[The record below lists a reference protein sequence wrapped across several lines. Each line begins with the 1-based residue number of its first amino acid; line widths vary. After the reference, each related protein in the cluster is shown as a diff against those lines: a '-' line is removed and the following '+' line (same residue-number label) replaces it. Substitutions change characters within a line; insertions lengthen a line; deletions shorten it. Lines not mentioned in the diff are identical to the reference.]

1 MKLVADLHIHSHY
14 SRATSKR
21 LDFEHL
27 YLWAQ
32 IKGVDIVGSGDLSH
46 PGWLQEMRDKLEP
59 AEDGLFKLKDE
70 LAAQMD
76 AEVPPACRAPVRF
89 LLTGEISNIYKRHG
103 KVRKVHNV
111 VFAPS
116 LDAVARFQARLEQIG
131 NIRSDGRPILG
142 LDSRDLL
149 EIVLETDDRCH
160 LIPAHIWTPWFS
172 MLGSKSGFDRVEECF
187 GDLTDHIFAL
197 ETGLSSDPPMN
208 WRVSNLDRYTL
219 VSNSDAHSPPKLAR
233 EATLFDTERAYD
245 ALFQAMKSGDP
256 STFKGTIEF
265 FPEEGKY
272 HHDGHRKCGVSWT
285 PKITLAHDGLCPVC
299 GKPVTVGVLHRVEEL
314 ADRPEGGKPARTHP
328 FHSLI
333 PLPEIISELV
343 GVGVNSKRVQREF
356 FRLLGALGSE
366 LRILQEL
373 PLDEIAAV
381 GGERL
386 AQGIGRMRRGQV
398 NAQAGFDGEYGVIRI
413 FDNRETGGE
422 TLQIGLFGE
431 DGEGRTTE
439 DEGTTG
445 RGESGEVGG
454 VGEIPPPVVGRW
466 SSVVGRPSPVVGPS
480 SSVVGPSP
488 SVEQALLFD
497 EQEAVALE
505 LLAGLN
511 EEQRAA
517 ALHETGPL
525 IIVAGPGTGKTR
537 TLTHRMA
544 YLVRA
549 RNVSPANMLAIT
561 FTNKAA
567 QEMRERLT
575 ALLGESL
582 AGQIA
587 IKTFHAFGA
596 MLLREFGPR
605 IGLDDDFA
613 ILDEE
618 ERRRLLRRR
627 FPELGVREINRALEA
642 ISAAKTEQEI
652 GKIEEIGEIEEIGGM
667 TVAALVEAYEAAL
680 RENNGV
686 DFDDLI
692 VLPLRLLEEHE
703 DVLETVCGRY
713 SWISVDE
720 YQDVNH
726 LQVRLLKLLAGDG
739 QRLCVIGDPDQAIYG
754 FRGADRR
761 YFLAFAQDYP
771 GATVRHLSRNYRST
785 QTILE
790 AAQQVIAHSPDR
802 EALAILSDFVV
813 RTRLDVRHAPT
824 DKAEAEYV
832 VHQIERM
839 VGGTSYFSLD
849 SGRVDDRVNGRDET
863 ISRSF
868 ADFAVLYRTGAQ
880 SHALAEALDRSGIP
894 YQIVGQTPLTAHR
907 VVRLALAH
915 LWLLRSPYSAIHLD
929 VILNHQRVVFEP
941 DRLAALIAATRER
954 GIPPWRTPAP
964 VALTPGERETLLA
977 LAGVMREI
985 EAIGEIGVAG
995 LVEAIARLLDERTA
1009 LSDADR
1015 ARLKR
1020 LQRRAVLFGDDLDAF
1035 LEAAALQAETD
1046 DYDPRADR
1054 VALMTLH
1061 AAKGLEFPVVFMVGC
1076 EEGLLPYVRPGTT
1089 DSTTDSTMDST
1100 MDSTAD
1106 GTADEVNVDEERRL
1120 FYVGMTRAKEKLILT
1135 SARRRFL
1142 FGQAMENQ
1150 PSRFVDD
1157 IEQALKAVQE
1167 GERRKAKEEP
1177 DHVQLRLF

>member
-14 SRATSKR
+14 SRATSKH

-27 YLWAQ
+27 YRWAQ

-70 LAAQMD
+70 LAASMD

-172 MLGSKSGFDRVEECF
+172 MLGSKSGFDTVEECF

-208 WRVSNLDRYTL
+208 WRVSDLDGYTL

-233 EATLFDTERAYD
+233 EATLFDTERTYD

-256 STFKGTIEF
+256 ATLKGTIEF

-272 HHDGHRKCGVSWT
+272 HHDGHRKCGISWT
-285 PKITLAHDGLCPVC
+285 PKVTLAHDGLCPVC

-314 ADRPEGGKPARTHP
+314 ADREEGGKPARTHP

-366 LRILQEL
+366 LDILQEL

-398 NAQAGFDGEYGVIRI
+398 EAQAGFDGEYGVIRI
-413 FDNRETGGE
+413 FSQQETGGE
-422 TLQIGLFGE
+422 ALQIGLFG
-431 DGEGRTTE
+431 G
-439 DEGTTG
+439 G
-445 RGESGEVGG
+445 RGEIREI
-454 VGEIPPPVVGRW
+454 GEIGEIGAPEGPSSPVVGP
-466 SSVVGRPSPVVGPS
+466 SSPVVGPPSPVVGPPSPVVGPS
-480 SSVVGPSP
+480 SPVVGPSSLVTRDSSP
-488 SVEQALLFD
+488 PEPRVIREQALLFD

-549 RNVSPANMLAIT
+549 RNVSPTNMLAIT

-575 ALLGESL
+575 VLLGQAL
-582 AGQIA
+582 AGQLC

-596 MLLREFGPR
+596 MLLHEFGGR
-605 IGLDDDFA
+605 LGLDEDFA

-618 ERRRLLRRR
+618 DRRRLLRRR
-627 FPELGVREINRALEA
+627 FPELGVREGNRALEA
-642 ISAAKTEQEI
+642 ISALKTGREGEE
-652 GKIEEIGEIEEIGGM
+652 IEEIGEIG
-667 TVAALVEAYEAAL
+667 VAALFEGYEAAL
-680 RENNGV
+680 RESNAV

-692 VLPLRLLEEHE
+692 VLPLQLLEEHA
-703 DVLETVCGRY
+703 DVLETVRGRY
-713 SWISVDE
+713 GWISVDE

-771 GATVRHLSRNYRST
+771 GATVKHLSRNYRST

-790 AAQQVIAHSPDR
+790 AAQQVIARSPDR
-802 EALAILSDFVV
+802 EALAIWSDFVV

-849 SGRVDDRVNGRDET
+849 SGRVDDRVDEGDESL
-863 ISRSF
+863 SRSF

-880 SHALAEALDRSGIP
+880 SHTLAEALDRSGIP
-894 YQIVGQTPLTAHR
+894 YQTVGQTPLTAHR
-907 VVRLALAH
+907 IVRLALAH
-915 LWLLRSPYSAIHLD
+915 LWLLRSSYSAVHLD
-929 VILNHQRVVFEP
+929 AILNHERELFDPAQLTTLITETR
-941 DRLAALIAATRER
+941 AL

-964 VALTPGERETLLA
+964 VVVTPGQREALMG
-977 LAGVMREI
+977 LAGMIGEI
-985 EAIGEIGVAG
+985 GEIGEIGVAG
-995 LVEAIARLLDERTA
+995 LVEGVARLLGERSA
-1009 LSDADR
+1009 LSDADG

-1020 LQRRAVLFGDDLDAF
+1020 LQRRAVLFSHDLDRF

-1076 EEGLLPYVRPGTT
+1076 EEGLLPYVRPGTEEG
-1089 DSTTDSTMDST
+1089 
-1100 MDSTAD
+1100 A
-1106 GTADEVNVDEERRL
+1106 ADEVDVDEERRL

-1142 FGQAMENQ
+1142 FGQAMENEQ
-1150 PSRFVDD
+1150 SRFVED
-1157 IEQALKAVQE
+1157 IEQALKVMQE
-1167 GERRKAKEEP
+1167 DERRKAKEKP
-1177 DHVQLRLF
+1177 DHVQLSLF

>member
-14 SRATSKR
+14 SRATSKH

-27 YLWAQ
+27 YRWAQ

-70 LAAQMD
+70 LAAAMD

-172 MLGSKSGFDRVEECF
+172 MLGSKSGFDTVEECF

-233 EATLFDTERAYD
+233 EATLFDAERTYD

-256 STFKGTIEF
+256 ATFKGTIEF

-272 HHDGHRKCGVSWT
+272 HHDGHRKCGISWT
-285 PKITLAHDGLCPVC
+285 PKVTLAHDGICPVC
-299 GKPVTVGVLHRVEEL
+299 GKPVTVGVLHRVEVL
-314 ADRPEGGKPARTHP
+314 ADREEGGKPARTHP

-366 LRILQEL
+366 LDILQEL
-373 PLDEIAAV
+373 PLEEIGAA

-386 AQGIGRMRRGQV
+386 AAGIGRMRRGQV
-398 NAQAGFDGEYGVIRI
+398 VAEAGFDGEYGVIRI
-413 FDNRETGGE
+413 FDAHATGGE
-422 TLQIGLFGE
+422 ALQIGLFGAGDAE
-431 DGEGRTTE
+431 ERRETEEIGVAEERSSPVTRDPSSAIGR
-439 DEGTTG
+439 
-445 RGESGEVGG
+445 SS
-454 VGEIPPPVVGRW
+454 PVVGRS
-466 SSVVGRPSPVVGPS
+466 SSVIGPSSPVIGPSSPVIGPSSPVVGPS
-480 SSVVGPSP
+480 SPVVGPSSAP
-488 SVEQALLFD
+488 DPQPIREQALLFD

-517 ALHETGPL
+517 ALHEVGPL

-544 YLVRA
+544 HLVRA
-549 RNVSPANMLAIT
+549 RDVSPANILAIT

-575 ALLGESL
+575 ALLGEVL
-582 AGQIA
+582 AGQLCIR
-587 IKTFHAFGA
+587 TFHAFGA
-596 MLLREFGPR
+596 MLLREFGSR
-605 IGLDDDFA
+605 IGLDEDFA

-618 ERRRLLRRR
+618 DRRRLLRRR
-627 FPELGVREINRALEA
+627 FPELGVRESNRALEA
-642 ISAAKTEQEI
+642 ISALKT
-652 GKIEEIGEIEEIGGM
+652 GREIGEIEEIGGV
-667 TVAALVEAYEAAL
+667 TVAALLEAHEATL
-680 RENNGV
+680 RESNGV

-692 VLPLRLLEEHE
+692 VLPVRLLEENE
-703 DVLETVCGRY
+703 DVLETMRGRY
-713 SWISVDE
+713 GWISVDE

-754 FRGADRR
+754 FRGADRG

-771 GATVRHLSRNYRST
+771 GATVMHLSRNYRST

-790 AAQQVIAHSPDR
+790 AAQQVIARSPDR
-802 EALAILSDFVV
+802 DALAIWSDFVV

-849 SGRVDDRVNGRDET
+849 SGRVDDRVDEGDESA
-863 ISRSF
+863 SRSF

-894 YQIVGQTPLTAHR
+894 YQTVGQTPLTAHR
-907 VVRLALAH
+907 IMRLALAH

-929 VILNHQRVVFEP
+929 AILNHDRELFDP
-941 DRLAALIAATRER
+941 DSLAALIAATKER
-954 GIPPWRTPAP
+954 QIPPWRTPAP
-964 VALTPGERETLLA
+964 VALTLAQRDGLVA
-977 LAGVMREI
+977 LAGIMGEMK
-985 EAIGEIGVAG
+985 EIGEIGVAG
-995 LVEAIARLLDERTA
+995 LVEAVARLLGERTT
-1009 LSDADR
+1009 LSDADE

-1020 LQRRAVLFGDDLDAF
+1020 LQRRAVLFGDDLDRF

-1076 EEGLLPYVRPGTT
+1076 EEGLLPYVRTGKVT
-1089 DSTTDSTMDST
+1089 DT
-1100 MDSTAD
+1100 
-1106 GTADEVNVDEERRL
+1106 DEERRL
-1120 FYVGMTRAKEKLILT
+1120 FYVGMTRAREKLILT

-1142 FGQAMENQ
+1142 FGQAMENE
-1150 PSRFVDD
+1150 PSRFVGD
-1157 IEQALKAVQE
+1157 IEQALKVVQE
-1167 GERRKAKEEP
+1167 GEWRKAKAKP
-1177 DHVQLRLF
+1177 DPVQLSLF